1 MSQKYP
7 YTNREDDFP
16 SHQDMYADSYQRQSN
31 TYRPGIR
38 SSSQE
43 QTRSTASSNRTVD
56 SPVNMPGKALSFLH
70 SCGLDSSDIA
80 HLAEIPEHLFTVE
93 TLSSLLLQIK
103 ERKLSN
109 ASSSRPSTSQRLD
122 DTSAHSWEGSSHT
135 TPVEYPID
143 RPVHPVYPLPPEQVQ
158 TWQDRW
164 GNPRQRSSSK
174 SSSGPDY
181 SVSKDTNRYRNSIQS
196 AEASSRSFVD
206 SKPRPLLSLKLEPPV
221 VGPTRKEA
229 SDFNCK
235 IPPAFP
241 HVCRLCDISVRSTR
255 DWFSHVRGNQHVR
268 SQLELLKKYP
278 KWAQTVDFEKRSESS
293 EVYKVPT
300 RTEASDFNGVV
311 PPVFPYLCVLCNI
324 TVFSE
329 KDWSAHV
336 TSGQHAQSQLDLMAK
351 YPEWDGTVQSSRR
364 NVHTS
369 TDIRA
374 GTSQENTSDM
384 TMSPEKN
391 ELCSRVVSFT
401 PLPVGEGTTSELI
414 AIAKR
419 FGSVKNSLFLPNRGY
434 VEMTCLAEAKK
445 LVEHYSANQL
455 KLKGKLIQV
464 TYAYEYNS
472 LREAEVNAKPQS
484 SHTQRTSSP
493 GRHSI
498 QRDSPSPRRRRSSE
512 TTLSSP
518 KRRHS
523 SDRTRFS
530 PKRQHSSERTH
541 SSPKRKRSSE
551 RTHSSP
557 KRRRSSERTHSS
569 RSRHMREGEDSRKSR
584 ERTSTSSS
592 SATKAGS
599 AKSSADTE
607 GKKSVSNNNID
618 NMDSDSDL
626 EGLEVIADDGEELAR
641 DINDYE
647 PTTSDQ
653 ENLPSEPMDVTDIHT
668 EEEVKTGEDSPN
680 AASSEASNC
689 LKEDQKFEHEDQ
701 EIKEEG
707 FPKILESCVSL
718 DELMEEKSSDFQES
732 DEAKV
737 VIPNTE
743 IRNLPSA
750 EDNTQEPQSRKATEE
765 KPSEEKASSSP
776 QEEEEKEEEVGVKAE
791 SCENVDKV
799 NKEHTEEHITETP
812 DVELKTQKVESD
824 IDVPPTESSSVPS
837 SAGVSEKSQDPT
849 EAPTPPTESVKKPE
863 TTTDT
868 LGPYEPN
875 VPVGVEFVKM
885 GFYCRVCFCFY
896 SNEDTAKKV
905 HCSSQA
911 HYEKL
916 KKYPYTN
923 TGDDYLSHQDMYA
936 DSYKR
941 PPTTYQ
947 PGIMSSSQEQTR
959 STASS
964 NRTVDSPVNL
974 PGKALSFLHSCGLD
988 PSDLA
993 HLAELPEHL
1002 ITVETLPSLLLQV
1015 KERKLSSASSSRP
1028 STSQPLDDTSAHS
1041 WEGSSHTTPVEY
1053 PIDRPVHPV
1062 YPLPPEQVQTW
1073 QDRWGNPRR
1082 TSSLTTGIGCSSSKS
1097 GSFPDYSIS
1106 MDSDPY
1112 CNATESPE
1120 PSSHSFVDSK
1130 PRPLLSLKLEPPI
1143 VTPTK
1148 NEASDFNCKIP
1159 PAFPHVCQ
1167 LCDISIHSSRDW
1179 LFHVR
1184 GSEHAKC
1191 QLELVKNKWTTHYES
1206 DWPYGPV
1213 ACSDSSIND
1222 WSAHVTS
1229 GQHAQSQ
1236 LDLMAK
1242 TSSSPKR
1249 KHSSERTHSSP
1260 KRKHSSERTHSSPKR
1275 KHSSERTHSSPKRKS
1290 LSERTC
1296 SSPKRKSSSERTH
1309 SSPKRRRSSQRTH
1322 TSPKRSYSLER
1333 THSSRSHQV
1342 KEGED
1347 SQKSRESTS
1356 TSSPAAK
1363 AESTKSSADTEEQKS
1378 VSNNNIENMDSDSDL
1393 EGLEVI
1399 ADDGE
1404 ELARDIDD
1412 YELTSSD
1419 QENLPSE
1426 PMDVTDIHTE
1436 EEVKTGED
1444 SPNADTPEISNCPKE
1459 DQKFDEHKEQEITE
1473 EDHDFSN
1480 LLENCVTLDEFT
1492 EENFSDCQESDEAK
1506 PSILQNEVKVTT
1518 STNPFSCTKQSDKE
1532 PESPKEQCT
1541 SKTTAENPEDAVIQ
1555 PKEEHDQERVT
1566 EDLKENFGNILEV
1579 KNLPSAEDYTDLDFL
1594 NIIKRYGDIMHHVLF
1609 RSYKKQSDA
1618 LNGNTD
1624 SSNES
1629 LKTDEPVGTEFVR
1642 PVVGYFCNLCNVIYA
1657 TEEEAKDEH
1666 CKSPAHREKVK
1677 EHKEKSGSVKNKK

>member
-1 MSQKYP
+1 MSQ
-7 YTNREDDFP
+7 
-16 SHQDMYADSYQRQSN
+16 
-31 TYRPGIR
+31 
-38 SSSQE
+38 
-43 QTRSTASSNRTVD
+43 
-56 SPVNMPGKALSFLH
+56 
-70 SCGLDSSDIA
+70 
-80 HLAEIPEHLFTVE
+80 
-93 TLSSLLLQIK
+93 
-103 ERKLSN
+103 
-109 ASSSRPSTSQRLD
+109 
-122 DTSAHSWEGSSHT
+122 
-135 TPVEYPID
+135 
-143 RPVHPVYPLPPEQVQ
+143 
-158 TWQDRW
+158 
-164 GNPRQRSSSK
+164 
-174 SSSGPDY
+174 
-181 SVSKDTNRYRNSIQS
+181 
-196 AEASSRSFVD
+196 
-206 SKPRPLLSLKLEPPV
+206 
-221 VGPTRKEA
+221 
-229 SDFNCK
+229 
-235 IPPAFP
+235 
-241 HVCRLCDISVRSTR
+241 
-255 DWFSHVRGNQHVR
+255 
-268 SQLELLKKYP
+268 
-278 KWAQTVDFEKRSESS
+278 
-293 EVYKVPT
+293 
-300 RTEASDFNGVV
+300 
-311 PPVFPYLCVLCNI
+311 
-324 TVFSE
+324 
-329 KDWSAHV
+329 
-336 TSGQHAQSQLDLMAK
+336 
-351 YPEWDGTVQSSRR
+351 
-364 NVHTS
+364 
-369 TDIRA
+369 
-374 GTSQENTSDM
+374 
-384 TMSPEKN
+384 
-391 ELCSRVVSFT
+391 
-401 PLPVGEGTTSELI
+401 
-414 AIAKR
+414 
-419 FGSVKNSLFLPNRGY
+419 
-434 VEMTCLAEAKK
+434 
-445 LVEHYSANQL
+445 
-455 KLKGKLIQV
+455 
-464 TYAYEYNS
+464 
-472 LREAEVNAKPQS
+472 
-484 SHTQRTSSP
+484 
-493 GRHSI
+493 
-498 QRDSPSPRRRRSSE
+498 
-512 TTLSSP
+512 
-518 KRRHS
+518 
-523 SDRTRFS
+523 
-530 PKRQHSSERTH
+530 
-541 SSPKRKRSSE
+541 
-551 RTHSSP
+551 
-557 KRRRSSERTHSS
+557 
-569 RSRHMREGEDSRKSR
+569 
-584 ERTSTSSS
+584 
-592 SATKAGS
+592 
-599 AKSSADTE
+599 
-607 GKKSVSNNNID
+607 
-618 NMDSDSDL
+618 
-626 EGLEVIADDGEELAR
+626 
-641 DINDYE
+641 
-647 PTTSDQ
+647 
-653 ENLPSEPMDVTDIHT
+653 
-668 EEEVKTGEDSPN
+668 
-680 AASSEASNC
+680 
-689 LKEDQKFEHEDQ
+689 
-701 EIKEEG
+701 
-707 FPKILESCVSL
+707 
-718 DELMEEKSSDFQES
+718 
-732 DEAKV
+732 
-737 VIPNTE
+737 
-743 IRNLPSA
+743 
-750 EDNTQEPQSRKATEE
+750 
-765 KPSEEKASSSP
+765 
-776 QEEEEKEEEVGVKAE
+776 
-791 SCENVDKV
+791 
-799 NKEHTEEHITETP
+799 
-812 DVELKTQKVESD
+812 
-824 IDVPPTESSSVPS
+824 
-837 SAGVSEKSQDPT
+837 
-849 EAPTPPTESVKKPE
+849 
-863 TTTDT
+863 
-868 LGPYEPN
+868 
-875 VPVGVEFVKM
+875 
-885 GFYCRVCFCFY
+885 
-896 SNEDTAKKV
+896 
-905 HCSSQA
+905 
-911 HYEKL
+911 
-916 KKYPYTN
+916 KYPYTN

-1191 QLELVKNKWTTHYES
+1191 QLELVKKYPKWDQTVES
-1206 DWPYGPV
+1206 ARNESSEVYKVPTRKEASDFNGVVPPVFPYLCV
-1213 ACSDSSIND
+1213 LCNITVFSEKD

-1242 TSSSPKR
+1242 YPVWDGTVQSSRRNDGHGSTDTRDGTSKGNTSDMKMSHAKDEGCSRVVSFTPLPAGEGITSELTAIAKRFGSVRKSLFLTNQGYVEMSCLAEAEKLVEHYSANRLKLKGKLIQVTYAYEYNSLREAEVNDTKQSRHSHTKRRSSPDIHSIQRDSSSPRRVRSSDRTPSSPKRRHSSDRTHSSHSRRHSSDRTSSSPKR

-1506 PSILQNEVKVTT
+1506 PSILQNE
-1518 STNPFSCTKQSDKE
+1518 QSDKE

-1609 RSYKKQSDA
+1609 RSYKKGFVEMALASDAERVAADSKNQDIALRGKVLKIKVSEKYCHLPEDGCSFGSDSDDEEIMKEDVSKSDA